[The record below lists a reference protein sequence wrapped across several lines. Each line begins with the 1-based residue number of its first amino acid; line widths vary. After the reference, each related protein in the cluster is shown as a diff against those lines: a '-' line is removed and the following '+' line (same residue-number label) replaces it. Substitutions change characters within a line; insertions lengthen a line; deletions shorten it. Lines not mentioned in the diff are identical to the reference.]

1 MALNNKNI
9 YVNIYLI
16 SALVLLF
23 AGGII
28 YRLVQIQGIEG
39 KELRAK
45 AQDKTRVKIEEIP
58 ANRGNVYS
66 SDGSLLATSVPV
78 FEIRFDGLA
87 PSEKDFYEN
96 VKPLSDSLG
105 VMFKK
110 PSSYYENLLRK
121 ARKNGNRYVFI
132 AKDLSY
138 TQYVRVK
145 SFPLL
150 KRGPYKG
157 GLISL
162 QKTIRQHPIGKI
174 AQRTIGYERKNEDN
188 SFTRVGIEGAFTS
201 YLSGVDGRRKMQS
214 LGKDQWKPINDEN
227 EIEPID
233 GQDIVSTIDVYI
245 QDIAHHALLKQ
256 LEYYSADH
264 GCVVV
269 MEVGTGAIKAI
280 SNLGRSESGNY
291 YETINY
297 AVGEK
302 HEPGST
308 FKLASLLAL
317 LEKGKSDTAR
327 IYDTNDGVVKFYNA
341 RVRDSKWGG
350 YGKISLAR
358 GIEVSSNTVITQ
370 AVNEGFKD
378 KPSEFTNYLSTLGM
392 DKALDIPIKG
402 ASVPYIPKPGKKG
415 WSGLALPWM
424 AFGYGISITPLHTL
438 TLYNAVANN
447 GVMVKPMFVSEVRE
461 FNKTV
466 VKFEPEVLNPQIAS
480 PEVIKQVQGVLT
492 NVVVKGTGRKVGSP
506 NFSMAGKTGT
516 AQVNYGKGKGKDM
529 YYSSSFAG
537 YFPTENPKYS
547 CIVIIHKPDR
557 TKSYYGADVS
567 GPVFKRIAQKI
578 YTDVPTTTSLSN
590 IDEVPSNVRT
600 SYRDYHEK
608 VMDNLEVMPDVRG
621 MYAMDAVPLLENL
634 GLKVE
639 IKGIGKIKKQSVIAG
654 QKIIKNQK
662 VVLELS

>member
-16 SALVLLF
+16 SAFVILF
-23 AGGII
+23 AGGIV

-45 AQDKTRVKIEEIP
+45 AQDKTRVKIEDIP

-105 VMFKK
+105 VMFNK
-110 PSSYYENLLRK
+110 PSSYYENMLRK
-121 ARKNGNRYVFI
+121 ARKNGSRYVFI

-188 SFTRVGIEGAFTS
+188 TFSRVGIEGAFTS

-233 GQDIVSTIDVYI
+233 GQDVVSTIDVYI

-264 GCVVV
+264 GCVIV
-269 MEVGTGAIKAI
+269 MEVKTGAIRAI

-297 AVGEK
+297 AVGER

-327 IYDTNDGVVKFYNA
+327 IYDTNEGVVKFYNA

-358 GIEVSSNTVITQ
+358 GLEVSSNTVITQ

-378 KPSEFTNYLSTLGM
+378 KPSEFTNYLSTLWL
-392 DKALDIPIKG
+392 DKALEIPIKG
-402 ASVPYIPKPGKKG
+402 GAVPYMPKPGKKG

-424 AFGYGISITPLHTL
+424 AFGYGVSITPLHTL
-438 TLYNAVANN
+438 TLYNAVAND
-447 GVMVKPMFVSEVRE
+447 GVMVKPMFVSEVKE

-466 VKFEPEVLNPQIAS
+466 VKFEPEVINPQIAS
-480 PEVIKQVQGVLT
+480 PDVINQVQAVLA
-492 NVVVKGTGRKVGSP
+492 NVVKKGTGKKLSSP

-537 YFPTENPKYS
+537 YFPIENPKYT

-590 IDEVPSNVRT
+590 IDKVPSDIRA
-600 SYRDYHEK
+600 SYKDYHDK
-608 VMDNLEVMPDVRG
+608 INDSQDIMPDVRG

-639 IKGIGKIKKQSVIAG
+639 IKGIGKIKTQSVIAG
-654 QKIIKNQK
+654 QKIFRNQK

>member
-1 MALNNKNI
+1 MAVKGKNI
-9 YVNIYLI
+9 YTNIYLV
-16 SALVLLF
+16 SVFVLLM
-23 AGGII
+23 AGGIV

-45 AQDKTRVKIEEIP
+45 AQDKTRIKEVDIP

-78 FEIRFDGLA
+78 FEIRFDAVA
-87 PSEKDFYEN
+87 PAEKDFYDN
-96 VKPLSDSLG
+96 VKPLSDSLS

-110 PSSYYENLLRK
+110 PSSYYENMLRK
-121 ARKNGNRYVFI
+121 ARKNRSRYVFI
-132 AKDLSY
+132 AKGLSY

-145 SFPLL
+145 DFPLL
-150 KRGPYKG
+150 RRGPYKG
-157 GLISL
+157 GFISL
-162 QKTIRQHPIGKI
+162 QKTVRQHPIGKI
-174 AQRTIGYERKNEDN
+174 AQRTIGYERKFEDN
-188 SFTRVGIEGAFTS
+188 TYSRVGIEGAFTS

-269 MEVGTGAIKAI
+269 MEVKTGAIRAI
-280 SNLGRSESGNY
+280 SNLGRSESGDY
-291 YETINY
+291 YETVNY

-327 IYDTNDGVVKFYNA
+327 IYDTYDGVVKFYNA

-370 AVNEGFKD
+370 AVNEGFKN
-378 KPSEFTNYLSTLGM
+378 KPSEFTDYISSIWM
-392 DKALDIPIKG
+392 DRALDISIKG
-402 ASVPYIPKPGKKG
+402 GGVPYVPKPGVKG

-424 AFGYGISITPLHTL
+424 AFGYGLSITPLHTL

-447 GVMVKPMFVSEVRE
+447 GEMVRPQFVSEVKE

-466 VKFEPEVLNPQIAS
+466 VQFDKEVLNPQIAS
-480 PEVIKQVQGVLT
+480 PEVIKQVQNVLAS
-492 NVVVKGTGRKVGSP
+492 VVVKGTGRKLSSP

-537 YFPTENPKYS
+537 YFPVDDPKYS
-547 CIVIIHKPDR
+547 CIVVIHKPDR

-578 YTDVPTTTSLSN
+578 YTDVPTTKQLKN
-590 IDEVPSNVRT
+590 IDAVPNVIDAT
-600 SYRDYHEK
+600 YEDYYTQIN
-608 VMDNLEVMPDVRG
+608 DPNGVMPNVQG
-621 MYAMDAVPLLENL
+621 MYVMDAVPLLENL
-634 GLKVE
+634 GLEV
-639 IKGIGKIKKQSVIAG
+639 IVKGIGKVKKQSIIAG
-654 QKIIKNQK
+654 EKINKKQK